1 MDDHPCQ
8 YVYAGQRYGCS
19 TSLAM
24 DLIGGKWKSV
34 LLHHLLGGERR
45 FSELR
50 RLAAPITERTL
61 SLQLKQL
68 EGSGLVSRHVHTARP
83 PLKVTYRLT
92 PLGEGAGPA
101 VRAIAEWGGRLAE
114 EHGAIVPREG

>member
-1 MDDHPCQ
+1 MDYQACNYYYRDKT
-8 YVYAGQRYGCS
+8 YSCS

-24 DLIGGKWKSV
+24 SLIGGKWKSV
-34 LLHHLLGGERR
+34 LIYYLLGGEKR

-50 RLAAPITERTL
+50 KLAGPITERTL

-68 EGSGLVSRHVHTARP
+68 EEDGLISRRVYTKKP

-92 PLGEGAGPA
+92 EIGETLRP
-101 VRAIAEWGGRLAE
+101 VVLAIARWGGELAAE
-114 EHGAIVPREG
+114 QGKIVLLE